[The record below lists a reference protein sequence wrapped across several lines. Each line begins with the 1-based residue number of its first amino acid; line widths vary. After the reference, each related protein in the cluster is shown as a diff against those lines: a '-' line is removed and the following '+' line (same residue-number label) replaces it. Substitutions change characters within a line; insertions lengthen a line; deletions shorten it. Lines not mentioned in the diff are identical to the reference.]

1 MPDIDTAAIRSNLKL
16 IGAAALPIYW
26 RQSLREMADEIDRL
40 RAKIKD
46 AKAERCIDQSCEC
59 CDLILVELDD

>member
-1 MPDIDTAAIRSNLKL
+1 MINTDAIRSNLKL

-40 RAKIKD
+40 RAELRNRD
-46 AKAERCIDQSCEC
+46 ERIL
-59 CDLILVELDD
+59 DLENELAANGLTW